1 LEGTLTYFK
10 VKTCQEDACANGND
24 PIDSAGAF
32 QASIRWNTETV
43 KPLVLNSYEWS
54 PKGTSILSDLEL
66 KLTTISP
73 IIDNSV
79 ITITFNSLAPSD
91 SATCEVLYFSKC
103 VLNKAAKSI
112 ALTLTTGS
120 AWLSSSFNVTIKNTE
135 IATVD
140 DKYSLQWQTNGNS
153 VSVYTGSSIG
163 DILAPTGSV
172 T

>member
-1 LEGTLTYFK
+1 MTF
-10 VKTCQEDACANGND
+10 
-24 PIDSAGAF
+24 S
-32 QASIRWNTETV
+32 TV
-43 KPLVLNSYEWS
+43 
-54 PKGTSILSDLEL
+54 
-66 KLTTISP
+66 SP

-79 ITITFNSLAPSD
+79 ITITFNSLVFSD